1 MMRGLFIT
9 LEGGEGCGKTTQI
22 ELLNQYFK
30 NKKINFINTRE
41 PGGID
46 ISEQIREVILNK
58 DNTAMDSVT
67 EAMLYAA
74 SRRQHMIERVIPA
87 LESGVTVLC
96 DRFVDASLVYQGYSR
111 GIGIDQVMKIN
122 EAAIEGYMPDLTIY
136 LDIEPTLGLERIHSN
151 ENREINRLD
160 LEGIG
165 FHEKV
170 REGYM
175 LIAKKYPERIKT
187 VDASGCIED
196 VHKKIVEVI
205 EDSLKNYENKVQE

>member
-1 MMRGLFIT
+1 MRGIFIT
-9 LEGGEGCGKTTQI
+9 LEGGEGSGKTTQI
-22 ELLNQYFK
+22 ELLNKYFNDK
-30 NKKINFINTRE
+30 GINFINTRE

-74 SRRQHMIERVIPA
+74 ARRQHMVERVIPA
-87 LESGVTVLC
+87 LKSGITVVC

-111 GIGIDQVMKIN
+111 GIGIDEVMKIN
-122 EAAIEGYMPDLTIY
+122 EPAIEGYMPDLTIY
-136 LDIEPTLGLERIHSN
+136 LDIEPTLGLKRIHSN

-160 LEGIG
+160 LEGIE

-170 REGYM
+170 RAGYM
-175 LIAKKYPERIKT
+175 LIANQYPERIKT

-196 VHKKIVEVI
+196 VHKKIIEVI
-205 EDSLKNYENKVQE
+205 EDTLKNYQN

>member
-1 MMRGLFIT
+1 MRGIFIT
-9 LEGGEGCGKTTQI
+9 LEGGEGCGKTTQV
-22 ELLNQYFK
+22 ELLNAYF
-30 NKKINFINTRE
+30 NKKGVNFINTRE

-74 SRRQHMIERVIPA
+74 SRRQHMVERVIPA
-87 LESGVTVLC
+87 LKSGLTVVC

-111 GIGIDQVMKIN
+111 GIGIEAVMKIN
-122 EAAIEGYMPDLTIY
+122 EPAIEGYMPDLTIY
-136 LDIEPTLGLERIHSN
+136 LDIEPTLGLKRIHSN

-160 LEGIG
+160 LEGIE

-170 REGYM
+170 RAGYM
-175 LIAKKYPERIKT
+175 LIANQYPERIKT

-196 VHKKIVEVI
+196 VHKKIIEVI
-205 EDSLKNYENKVQE
+205 EDTLKSYEN

>member
-1 MMRGLFIT
+1 MRGLFIT
-9 LEGGEGCGKTTQI
+9 LDGCEGTGKTTQV
-22 ELLNQYFK
+22 ELLNKYLK
-30 NKKINFINTRE
+30 DRGINCINTRE

-58 DNTAMDSVT
+58 ENTAMDSVT

-74 SRRQHMIERVIPA
+74 SRRQHMVERVIPA
-87 LESGVTVLC
+87 LESGITVLC
-96 DRFVDASLVYQGYSR
+96 DRFIDASLVYQGYSR
-111 GIGIDQVMKIN
+111 GIGIDEVMKIN
-122 EAAIEGYMPDLTIY
+122 EPAIEGYMPDLTIL
-136 LDIEPTLGLERIHSN
+136 LDIEPAVGLKRIHSN

-160 LEGIG
+160 LEGIA

-175 LIAKKYPERIKT
+175 LIAKQYPQRIKT

-196 VHKKIVEVI
+196 VHKKIIEVI
-205 EDSLKNYENKVQE
+205 ENRLNSYEN

>member
-1 MMRGLFIT
+1 MRGIFIT
-9 LEGGEGCGKTTQI
+9 LEGGEGSGKTTQI
-22 ELLNQYFK
+22 ELLNKYFNDK
-30 NKKINFINTRE
+30 GINFINTRE

-58 DNTAMDSVT
+58 DNTAMDAVT

-74 SRRQHMIERVIPA
+74 SRRQHLVERVIPA
-87 LESGVTVLC
+87 LESGITVVC

-111 GIGIDQVMKIN
+111 GIGIEAVMKIN
-122 EAAIEGYMPDLTIY
+122 EPAIEGYMPDLTIY
-136 LDIEPTLGLERIHSN
+136 LDIEPTLGLKRIHSN

-160 LEGIG
+160 LEGIE

-170 REGYM
+170 RAGYM
-175 LIAKKYPERIKT
+175 LIANQYPERIKT

-196 VHKKIVEVI
+196 VHKKIIEVI
-205 EDSLKNYENKVQE
+205 EDTLKSYEN